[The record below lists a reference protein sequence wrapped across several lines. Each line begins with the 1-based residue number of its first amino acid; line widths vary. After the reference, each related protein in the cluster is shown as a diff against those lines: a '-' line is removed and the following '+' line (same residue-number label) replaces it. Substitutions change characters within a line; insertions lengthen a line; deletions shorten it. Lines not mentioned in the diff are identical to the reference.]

1 MPGAVDPFHKEFD
14 VAHARIL
21 VADDHEEVRNT
32 IVRLLRRRFEVLA
45 ALDDGPIFLE
55 AVARLKPDLC
65 VLDISMPNM
74 SGIEVARRIKRDDPR
89 IRIVFLTLHDDF
101 DFRAAALETGAEGY
115 VTKAKMGGDLL
126 LAVREVLAGRR
137 WFSRGER
144 CDVTETHTD

>member
-1 MPGAVDPFHKEFD
+1 MAR
-14 VAHARIL
+14 ARIL

-32 IVRLLRRRFEVLA
+32 IVRLLKRRFEVLA
-45 ALDDGPIFLE
+45 ALDDGPTSLE

-74 SGIEVARRIKRDDPR
+74 SGIEVARRIKQDNPR

-115 VTKAKMGGDLL
+115 VTKARMGGDLL
-126 LAVREVLAGRR
+126 VAIGEVLAGRQ
-137 WFSRGER
+137 WFSRGTVWNNGE
-144 CDVTETHTD
+144 HTD

>member
-1 MPGAVDPFHKEFD
+1 MER
-14 VAHARIL
+14 ARIL

-32 IVRLLRRRFEVLA
+32 IVRLLKRRFEVLA
-45 ALDDGPIFLE
+45 AVDDGPTSLE

-74 SGIEVARRIKRDDPR
+74 SGIEVARRIKQDDPR

-115 VTKAKMGGDLL
+115 VTKARMGGDLL
-126 LAVREVLAGRR
+126 VAVGEVLAGRQ
-137 WFSRGER
+137 WFSRGDGVE
-144 CDVTETHTD
+144 